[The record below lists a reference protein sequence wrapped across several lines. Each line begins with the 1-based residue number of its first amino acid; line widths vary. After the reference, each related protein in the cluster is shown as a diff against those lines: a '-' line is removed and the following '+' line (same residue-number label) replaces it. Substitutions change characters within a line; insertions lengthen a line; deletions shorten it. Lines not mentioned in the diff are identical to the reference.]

1 MSQRGDEMSSEASGS
16 VETLTMAEDQ
26 HQGIRVESLP
36 YHANL
41 TAKKGFSTILEDSMY
56 LYFCKCVC
64 DYTTSNHIVSK
75 LNRHISSVKYLT

>member
-1 MSQRGDEMSSEASGS
+1 MSSEASVS

-56 LYFCKCVC
+56 LFFLQVC
-64 DYTTSNHIVSK
+64 
-75 LNRHISSVKYLT
+75 L

>member
-1 MSQRGDEMSSEASGS
+1 MSSEASVS

-56 LYFCKCVC
+56 LFFFASVFVSL
-64 DYTTSNHIVSK
+64 YTTSNQRRSDTVE
-75 LNRHISSVKYLT
+75 LY